1 MSSRILQQD
10 SDALLTQNNEF
21 IINENFIAANSI
33 VTGSPVVGST
43 GITQD
48 HNISPTNIS
57 TGASVVSTTGITQD
71 HNIAPSGI
79 TSGQPVVSTSAIT
92 QAHDLSA
99 SGIVSGQPVVAT
111 SGITQD
117 HNLSTVG
124 VIAGQVVISTAGL
137 IQNHSLQANDLATA
151 SPVIPSVD
159 ATELENFTVA
169 PVTTGTPTV
178 GQPSFAQVHNIGLA
192 DVVTSSPIVQS
203 ADDPNAIII
212 AEIEEIQQMFG
223 GWQRRTYEV
232 PDGRLVQAERE
243 IQSTFGDVVSIDK
256 KAKSLIKFGKSADLS
271 ADGTSTVW
279 TVGGH
284 EVYVNDNLITHIS
297 SSSAADVYEVL
308 LECHTVSGT
317 GQDAKFSFLTQT
329 VTLQGQ
335 TKVALPTP
343 VARVSQIFNNN
354 GVELVGRVTV
364 YEDVA
369 ITAGVPNDPTKIH
382 IDIPAGLQGS
392 FKAATT
398 FSDEDYYVLTGG
410 FGSVSLKQN
419 AAADFYL
426 EVREVGKVFVQR
438 AAVSA
443 SSGGPWDIDLDP
455 AVIIPRNADVR
466 ITVETDTNNAV
477 VFGVFKGYLAKVT
490 G

>member
-21 IINENFIAANSI
+21 LINENFIAANSI

-43 GITQD
+43 SITQD
-48 HNISPTNIS
+48 HNIVPIDIS

-71 HNIAPSGI
+71 HS
-79 TSGQPVVSTSAIT
+79 
-92 QAHDLSA
+92 
-99 SGIVSGQPVVAT
+99 
-111 SGITQD
+111 
-117 HNLSTVG
+117 LSTVG
-124 VIAGQVVISTAGL
+124 VISGQVVISTAGL
-137 IQNHSLQANDLATA
+137 IQSHSLQANDLATA
-151 SPVIPSVD
+151 SPVIPSVN

-169 PVTTGTPTV
+169 SIVTGLPTI
-178 GQPSFAQVHNIGLA
+178 GQPSFTQVNNIGLS
-192 DVVTSSPIVQS
+192 DVETSSPIVES
-203 ADDPNAIII
+203 ASDPNAIII

-243 IQSTFGDVVSIDK
+243 IQATFGDVVSIDK

-343 VARVSQIFNNN
+343 VARVSQVFNNN

-382 IDIPAGLQGS
+382 IDIPVGLQGS

>member
-21 IINENFIAANSI
+21 LINENFIAANSI

-43 GITQD
+43 SITQD
-48 HNISPTNIS
+48 HNIVPIDIS

-71 HNIAPSGI
+71 HS
-79 TSGQPVVSTSAIT
+79 
-92 QAHDLSA
+92 
-99 SGIVSGQPVVAT
+99 
-111 SGITQD
+111 
-117 HNLSTVG
+117 LSTVG
-124 VIAGQVVISTAGL
+124 VISGQVVISTAGL
-137 IQNHSLQANDLATA
+137 IQSHSLQANDLATA
-151 SPVIPSVD
+151 SPVIPSVN

-169 PVTTGTPTV
+169 SIVTGLPTI
-178 GQPSFAQVHNIGLA
+178 GQPSFTQVNNIGLS
-192 DVVTSSPIVQS
+192 DVETSSPIVES
-203 ADDPNAIII
+203 ASDPNAIII

-271 ADGTSTVW
+271 ANGTSTVW

-343 VARVSQIFNNN
+343 VARVSQVFNNN

-382 IDIPAGLQGS
+382 IDIPVGLQGS

>member
-48 HNISPTNIS
+48 HNIAPTNIS
-57 TGASVVSTTGITQD
+57 TGASVVSTTSITQD
-71 HNIAPSGI
+71 HS
-79 TSGQPVVSTSAIT
+79 
-92 QAHDLSA
+92 
-99 SGIVSGQPVVAT
+99 
-111 SGITQD
+111 
-117 HNLSTVG
+117 LSTVG
-124 VIAGQVVISTAGL
+124 VISGQVVISTAGL

-151 SPVIPSVD
+151 SPVIPSVN

-169 PVTTGTPTV
+169 SIVTGLPTI
-178 GQPSFAQVHNIGLA
+178 GQPSFTQVNNIGLS
-192 DVVTSSPIVQS
+192 DVETSSPIVES
-203 ADDPNAIII
+203 ASDPNAIII

-271 ADGTSTVW
+271 ANGTSTVW

-343 VARVSQIFNNN
+343 VARVSQVFNNN

>member
-21 IINENFIAANSI
+21 LINENFIAANSI
-33 VTGSPVVGST
+33 VTGSPVVSTT

-48 HNISPTNIS
+48 HNIAPTNIS

-71 HNIAPSGI
+71 HN
-79 TSGQPVVSTSAIT
+79 
-92 QAHDLSA
+92 
-99 SGIVSGQPVVAT
+99 
-111 SGITQD
+111 
-117 HNLSTVG
+117 LSTVG
-124 VIAGQVVISTAGL
+124 VISGQVVISTAGL
-137 IQNHSLQANDLATA
+137 IQNHSLQANDLVTGN
-151 SPVIPSVD
+151 PIVPSVD

-169 PVTTGTPTV
+169 SIVTGLPTI
-178 GQPSFAQVHNIGLA
+178 GQPSFTQVNNIGLS
-192 DVVTSSPIVQS
+192 DVETSSPIVES
-203 ADDPNAIII
+203 ASDPNAIII

-243 IQSTFGDVVSIDK
+243 IQATFGDVVSIDK
-256 KAKSLIKFGKSADLS
+256 KAKSLIKFGKSDDLS
-271 ADGTSTVW
+271 ANGTSTVW

-317 GQDAKFSFLTQT
+317 GRDAKFSFLTQT

-343 VARVSQIFNNN
+343 VARVSQVFNNN

>member
-21 IINENFIAANSI
+21 LINENFIAANSI

-48 HNISPTNIS
+48 PNIAPTNIS

-71 HNIAPSGI
+71 HN
-79 TSGQPVVSTSAIT
+79 
-92 QAHDLSA
+92 
-99 SGIVSGQPVVAT
+99 
-111 SGITQD
+111 
-117 HNLSTVG
+117 LSTVG
-124 VIAGQVVISTAGL
+124 VISGQVVISTAGL

-151 SPVIPSVD
+151 SPVIPPVD

-169 PVTTGTPTV
+169 SIVTGLPTI
-178 GQPSFAQVHNIGLA
+178 GQPSFTQVNNIGLS
-192 DVVTSSPIVQS
+192 DVETSSPIVEGAS
-203 ADDPNAIII
+203 DPNAIII

-243 IQSTFGDVVSIDK
+243 IQATFGDVVSIDK
-256 KAKSLIKFGKSADLS
+256 KAKSLIKFGKSDDLS
-271 ADGTSTVW
+271 ANGTSTVW

-308 LECHTVSGT
+308 LECHTVSDT
-317 GQDAKFSFLTQT
+317 GRDAKFSFLTQT

-343 VARVSQIFNNN
+343 VARVSQVFNNN